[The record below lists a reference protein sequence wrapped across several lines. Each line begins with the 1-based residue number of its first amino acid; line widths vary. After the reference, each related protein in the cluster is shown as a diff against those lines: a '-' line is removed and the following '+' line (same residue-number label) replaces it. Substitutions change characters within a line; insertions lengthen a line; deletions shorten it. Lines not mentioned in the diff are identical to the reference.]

1 MMIKLAGDPAV
12 SPLDYGEHRKPVPGW
27 VWGAVAASVLLHGAG
42 AWFIY
47 NQRFEAP
54 LQIAHPEMPRP
65 TVVTIHRPPPKAEPE
80 VAPPP
85 TPVHAPVRPV
95 PVDVAP
101 IPLEPPDVVADPASF
116 SRVIVP
122 PTPDPAPTDAGV
134 EPTPPAP
141 VITNPRWTSIP
152 TAEQMRRA
160 YPPSALRR
168 EVEGSATLRCTVT
181 VQGTLAACRVDSESP
196 AGEGFGAAAQRL
208 SRHFRMSPRT
218 VDGRAV
224 GGAQV
229 LIPLRFALD

>member
-1 MMIKLAGDPAV
+1 MMIKLAGGPAV
-12 SPLDYGEHRKPVPGW
+12 SPLDYGEHRKPVPRW

-42 AWFIY
+42 AWLIY

-54 LQIAHPEMPRP
+54 PQIAHPETQRP
-65 TVVTIHRPPPKAEPE
+65 TEITIYTPPPKAEPE

-101 IPLEPPDVVADPASF
+101 IPLDPPDVVVDPAPF
-116 SRVIVP
+116 RREIVP
-122 PTPDPAPTDAGV
+122 PTPDVAPTDVRG

-141 VITNPRWTSIP
+141 VITNPRWTSLP

-181 VQGTLAACRVDSESP
+181 VQGTLAACRVASESP

-218 VDGRAV
+218 VDGQAV

-229 LIPLRFALD
+229 TIPLRFALD

>member
-1 MMIKLAGDPAV
+1 MMIKLAGGPAV
-12 SPLDYGEHRKPVPGW
+12 SPLDYGERRKPLPGW

-42 AWFIY
+42 AWLIY

-54 LQIAHPEMPRP
+54 PQIVYPEPQRP
-65 TVVTIHRPPPKAEPE
+65 TVVTFHRPPPKAEPD

-101 IPLEPPDVVADPASF
+101 IPLDPPDVVADP
-116 SRVIVP
+116 VP
-122 PTPDPAPTDAGV
+122 FTRELAPPAPDPAPITPRA
-134 EPTPPAP
+134 EPITPAP
-141 VITNPRWTSIP
+141 VIINPHWTSLP

-160 YPPSALRR
+160 YPASALRR

-181 VQGTLAACRVDSESP
+181 VQGTLAACLVASESP

-208 SRHFRMSPRT
+208 SRHFRMNPRT